1 MAFVVPMPMPMPGP
15 KPLLGPPVGIGRFTG
30 RPVPDEIVDGGLR
43 WAAVGLG
50 GPLPLRADVGTRRA
64 YGVAGTHIR
73 KTEGWLLRAEGSR
86 ALIAEDQPER
96 RASASRAFT
105 AGW

>member
-15 KPLLGPPVGIGRFTG
+15 LLGPPVGIGRGTG

-43 WAAVGLG
+43 WAWAGRGRCGRTSRPG
-50 GPLPLRADVGTRRA
+50 GA
-64 YGVAGTHIR
+64 YGVAGACIR
-73 KTEGWLLRAEGSR
+73 ETERWLLRAEGSR
-86 ALIAEDQPER
+86 ELIAEDQPER
-96 RASASRAFT
+96 HASASREFT